1 MNAPNR
7 KRRSPAADAPRQ
19 LDLFGVFVPHET
31 LRDLVL
37 RIEDPVDFL
46 GALDRLQDLG
56 WLGVADAVDVFVRA
70 RPPLEFKALREVV
83 EQRGG
88 RVPDAYARR
97 FVELAA
103 AQHRFD
109 VFDDRN
115 EQLLAHSGVD
125 AAHVRALLDQAV
137 TANAMGLCMFPAS
150 VGGLWFWLRS
160 GARWAYDTAAER
172 VEWFVQAFCAMVPEV
187 EESLRAPLTEAVL
200 DWLDDADAAPDD
212 RHAALALL
220 DATRARWARILDAER
235 VEPRFAAL
243 GRSAK

>member
-1 MNAPNR
+1 LNAPNR
-7 KRRSPAADAPRQ
+7 KRRAVSAGAPTQ
-19 LDLFGVFVPHET
+19 LDLFGVFVPHDT

-46 GALDRLQDLG
+46 GALDRLQALG
-56 WLGVADAVDVFVRA
+56 WLGVPDAVDVFVRA

-103 AQHRFD
+103 AHHRHD
-109 VFDDRN
+109 VFDETN
-115 EQLLAHSGVD
+115 EPLLAHPGVD
-125 AAHVRALLDQAV
+125 AAHVRTLLDQAV

-150 VGGLWFWLRS
+150 VGGLWFWLAS
-160 GARWAYDTAAER
+160 GARWAYPTAAER

-187 EESLRAPLTEAVL
+187 EASLRATLTACVL
-200 DWLDDADAAPDD
+200 DWLDAEHEPDD

-220 DATRARWARILDAER
+220 DATRARWARILEPET

-243 GRSAK
+243 RVSAE